1 MTAQCEDALL
11 AHWQRAAS
19 PLGWCLMA
27 DGASV
32 DSTRGAAEDAY
43 VAANN
48 ECGNNVT
55 PPFVP
60 ADDGLLRFS
69 ERNADLIREELDAVR
84 KRWAPECI
92 SMLSSE
98 LCVVTIA

>member
-1 MTAQCEDALL
+1 M
-11 AHWQRAAS
+11 
-19 PLGWCLMA
+19 
-27 DGASV
+27 DG
-32 DSTRGAAEDAY
+32 TRGAAEDAS
-43 VAANN
+43 AAARAT